1 MPKGSPGKP
10 RPNARKPHKASSY
23 KLALKADA
31 FARASTTNATASIEV
46 SLAMMKFVAG
56 EAFRGN
62 TTAIGLL
69 AKMSLEASGTV
80 EAPIVVYRPD
90 GEVAAWIC

>member
-1 MPKGSPGKP
+1 MPKGSPGQP
-10 RPNARKPHKASSY
+10 RPNDRKPHKSRSL
-23 KLALKADA
+23 KLAIEQNA
-31 FARASTTNATASIEV
+31 FAEASTTNATASIEV
-46 SLAMMKFVAG
+46 SLAMMEFVAG

-62 TTAIGLL
+62 ITAIGLL
-69 AKMSLEASGTV
+69 AKMGLEASGTV